1 MMYNYDAVEDFGIHV
16 TSSQPVS
23 VYAMDY
29 TKDGLSAAFTA
40 YPTNLLGT
48 NYCVMSFP
56 SYSQFAIVA
65 TADNTT
71 VNITPSPTADL
82 EGSLWM
88 NPITLQ
94 KGQTYLIDSAN
105 YGDDVTGTWIK
116 SDKPIAVFSGAY
128 YADVPIVQA
137 GAPNPLVQEQLPVE
151 SWGTQTLGLSFAGR
165 TNGDSYRVLAA
176 YSNTVVTIAGI
187 VVTITNEP
195 VNGPWQVT
203 KTNEVVVTTLDAGQF
218 CDIIVEGPV
227 VFQASNPIQV
237 AHFANGAVFDH
248 GPPAF
253 EGDPCEILL
262 LPTGHYLLTNTV
274 VTLPNDG
281 IAGDFDENF
290 LSIIVSWSAITNTV
304 VDGSL
309 VATNK
314 FVAIGASGYYGAQI
328 VMTNSGAHTVT
339 SSKPVGIEIYGFG
352 DSDAYSYF
360 GGSVK

>member
-151 SWGTQTLGLSFAGR
+151 SDR
-165 TNGDSYRVLAA
+165 
-176 YSNTVVTIAGI
+176 
-187 VVTITNEP
+187 
-195 VNGPWQVT
+195 
-203 KTNEVVVTTLDAGQF
+203 
-218 CDIIVEGPV
+218 
-227 VFQASNPIQV
+227 
-237 AHFANGAVFDH
+237 
-248 GPPAF
+248 
-253 EGDPCEILL
+253 
-262 LPTGHYLLTNTV
+262 
-274 VTLPNDG
+274 
-281 IAGDFDENF
+281 
-290 LSIIVSWSAITNTV
+290 
-304 VDGSL
+304 
-309 VATNK
+309 
-314 FVAIGASGYYGAQI
+314 
-328 VMTNSGAHTVT
+328 
-339 SSKPVGIEIYGFG
+339 
-352 DSDAYSYF
+352 
-360 GGSVK
+360 